1 LAGFVEDGTELS
13 NFKSASSIQHVTVDE
28 CVWGMWGEMERTY
41 NPRIDPQFHVP
52 LTPLTLRTCFIR
64 KKRNPTTFIAH
75 EHVALVWRDDIKL
88 RQYHGH
94 ISHNLFSWIR
104 ARKVVH
110 VCETIQRFHTCV
122 LESFDFS
129 KGTWERW
136 VDMFF
141 LGDALCEGTETPGI
155 SDVGV
160 DVDAGV
166 GVDGEFGGFLD
177 APSRGGDEEDG
188 G

>member
-1 LAGFVEDGTELS
+1 
-13 NFKSASSIQHVTVDE
+13 
-28 CVWGMWGEMERTY
+28 MERTY
-41 NPRIDPQFHVP
+41 NPRIDPQLHVL
-52 LTPLTLRTCFIR
+52 LTPLTLCTCFIR

-75 EHVALVWRDDIKL
+75 EHIALVRRDDIEL
-88 RQYHGH
+88 RQYHRY
-94 ISHNLFSWIR
+94 ISHNLFSWVR

-110 VCETIQRFHTCV
+110 VCETIQRFDTCIF
-122 LESFDFS
+122 EGFDFS
-129 KGTWERW
+129 KGTRERR
-136 VDMFF
+136 VDVFF

-177 APSRGGDEEDG
+177 APARGGDKEDG